1 MKKFGIIIMMVMIL
15 LSGCNSSNEP
25 KTVDLEPTT
34 ETEFLLDTLVSI
46 TLYGDDSKYMSDLF
60 DLIEV
65 YDEKLDAHDEKSEVY
80 RVNKRE
86 SNVLSDELKELLERS
101 FVYSELSKGY
111 YDVTIAPLV
120 DLWDIQNQPTE
131 VPSDEDIEIAKS
143 KVDYKSIDI
152 SDHKISFASAN
163 TKIDLGG
170 IAKGYIADK
179 LVESIRSKGIERAVI
194 NLGGNVVVVGEKAPG
209 VPFKVALQD
218 PDELRGESLGVL
230 SLSDESIVTSGI
242 YERYVEI
249 DGVRYHHMINP
260 FTGYPENNDLKS
272 VTIMSDSS
280 TDGDALSTS
289 VFLLGREKGLELAEK
304 LEDVDAIIITKSNK
318 IYTTSGIGDAFDL
331 RNDNYELVK

>member
-1 MKKFGIIIMMVMIL
+1 MVAMIL
-15 LSGCNSSNEP
+15 LSGCTKDKETKKVNL
-25 KTVDLEPTT
+25 DPTT

-46 TLYGDDSKYMSDLF
+46 TLYGDDSKYMKDLF

-65 YDEKLDAHDEKSEVY
+65 YDERLDAHDEKSEVY

-86 SNVLSDELKELLERS
+86 IDSLSDELKELLEQS
-101 FVYSELSKGY
+101 FEYSELSNGY

-120 DLWDIQNQPTE
+120 DLWDIQNQPTSI
-131 VPSDEDIEIAKS
+131 PSEEEIEKAKQ
-143 KVDYKSIDI
+143 KVDYKNIAIDGSNI
-152 SDHKISFASAN
+152 VFKSRD

-179 LVESIRSKGIERAVI
+179 LVEALKNMGVERAVI
-194 NLGGNVVVVGEKAPG
+194 NLGGNVVVVGEKAPN

-249 DGVRYHHMINP
+249 EGVRYHHMINP
-260 FTGYPENNDLKS
+260 FTGYPEDNNLKS
-272 VTIMSDSS
+272 VTIMSNSS

-289 VFLLGREKGLELAEK
+289 VFLLGLEKGLELAES
-304 LEDVDAIIITKSNK
+304 LEDVEAIIITKSNE
-318 IYTTSGIGDAFDL
+318 IYTTTGIGESFDL
-331 RNDNYELVK
+331 RNDRYKWKQ